1 MIPALLVLFGLTLVG
16 IPIAVAFGLTA
27 AAFIA
32 PSGVPFTIFPEIM
45 FDSLSNFI
53 LLALPLFMLAGEISN
68 RAGIA
73 EQLVDL
79 VSSIFGWMRGGLAQ
93 CVTAGAMV
101 FAEISGSSVADSAA
115 LATIL
120 VPTMETRGYPKA
132 FAAAITSSSASLAI
146 MIPPSIPLILY
157 GAVAEESVSKMFIA
171 GIVPG
176 ILVGMSL
183 MVFNYFF
190 ALRYGWKAE
199 NEFKIDRVLW
209 AFLRGLPGLTLPVII
224 LGGILGGIFTPTEAA
239 AFAVVVSV
247 VIGFF
252 ITKRLKVSDIP
263 SIVLVSAK
271 RTGVVLLLISTS
283 AVFSW
288 YLTNEQIPQAIAQQ
302 VIEIS
307 RNPAVV
313 MFMLNVLLLMIGT
326 FLHGVAAIIFI
337 VPLTLPMVKAIGY
350 DPIHFGIIVA
360 LNVAIGQQIP
370 PTAAVLMTVSTIS
383 GCRIRDIMRY
393 NKWFMLCMFIML
405 QLVTYVPSLSLW
417 LPSHLV
423 TR

>member
-1 MIPALLVLFGLTLVG
+1 MIPALLVLFGLTLIG

-27 AAFIA
+27 AAFIV
-32 PSGVPFTIFPEIM
+32 PTGVPFTIFPEIM
-45 FDSLSNFI
+45 FDSLTSFI

-79 VSSIFGWMRGGLAQ
+79 VSSLFGWIRGGLAQ

-115 LATIL
+115 LTTIL
-120 VPTMETRGYPKA
+120 VPTMEARGYPKP

-157 GAVAEESVSKMFIA
+157 GAVAEESVAKMFVA

-190 ALRYGWKAE
+190 AFRYGWKAE
-199 NEFKIDRVLW
+199 NQFQISRVLW

-224 LGGILGGIFTPTEAA
+224 IGGILGGIFTPTEAA
-239 AFAVVVSV
+239 AFAVVVSLI
-247 VIGFF
+247 IGFF
-252 ITKRLKVSDIP
+252 ITRRLKLSDIS
-263 SIVLVSAK
+263 SIVLVSAY
-271 RTGVVLLLISTS
+271 RTGTVLLLISTS

-302 VIEIS
+302 VLEIS
-307 RNPAVV
+307 KNPVV
-313 MFMLNVLLLMIGT
+313 IMFLLNVLLLMIGT

-337 VPLTLPMVKAIGY
+337 VPLTLPMVKEIGY